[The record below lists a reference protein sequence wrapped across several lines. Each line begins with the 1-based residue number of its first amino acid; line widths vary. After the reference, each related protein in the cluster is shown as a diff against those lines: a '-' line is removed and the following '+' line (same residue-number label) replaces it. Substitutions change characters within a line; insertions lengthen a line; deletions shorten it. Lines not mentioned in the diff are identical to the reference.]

1 MSAVR
6 SIEPTGL
13 APVVL
18 LEPHSFLRTEW
29 TPLTGRLSVTSSRLP
44 CLTSCPRGGLAPP
57 PYPSFGCSALSQ
69 GPATCISLLPS
80 ISVAFQSAGR
90 APSRPL
96 VSLFVTRNH
105 DHHNHHHTTF
115 TVRSHYHTDHK
126 QQLLHILR
134 GRTQATR
141 KTTPL
146 LNACDTLTSP
156 VLLEPATT
164 NQPDRCSLVTESSS
178 ASAAA
183 IGPSVAFHIGSGL
196 DFLRLYTPPLG
207 TSLGIPPSLFLARSS
222 ILNSSSYHFSS
233 QTWDPRLSTTALLV
247 PPPQF
252 ESI

>member
-29 TPLTGRLSVTSSRLP
+29 DPLTGRLSVTSSRLP
-44 CLTSCPRGGLAPP
+44 CLTSCPRGGLAS
-57 PYPSFGCSALSQ
+57 PYPSFGCSAA
-69 GPATCISLLPS
+69 ATALTGSCNLHFPPP
-80 ISVAFQSAGR
+80 ISVAFHRSAGR

-96 VSLFVTRNH
+96 VSLFVTRYH
-105 DHHNHHHTTF
+105 DHHNHHTTF
-115 TVRSHYHTDHK
+115 TARSHYHTDHK

-134 GRTQATR
+134 SRTQLTR
-141 KTTPL
+141 KTIPL

-164 NQPDRCSLVTESSS
+164 NQPDGCSLVTESSS

-183 IGPSVAFHIGSGL
+183 IGPGL

-207 TSLGIPPSLFLARSS
+207 TSLGIPPSSFLARSS

-233 QTWDPRLSTTALLV
+233 QTWNP
-247 PPPQF
+247 
-252 ESI
+252 